1 MERGQTRVEKA
12 TRRVNGNFAG
22 VEYHVYR
29 MGHLTDYFIG
39 TVYNGPAGKWR
50 VETEKETPASV
61 GRFSTRKTAI
71 AALCSADDKNLL

>member
-1 MERGQTRVEKA
+1 MERGETRIEKA

-29 MGHLTDYFIG
+29 MGHLSDYFIG

-50 VETEKETPASV
+50 AETETPSAV
-61 GRFSTRKTAI
+61 MEGRFATRRAAI
-71 AALCSADDKNLL
+71 TALCKADDYRA